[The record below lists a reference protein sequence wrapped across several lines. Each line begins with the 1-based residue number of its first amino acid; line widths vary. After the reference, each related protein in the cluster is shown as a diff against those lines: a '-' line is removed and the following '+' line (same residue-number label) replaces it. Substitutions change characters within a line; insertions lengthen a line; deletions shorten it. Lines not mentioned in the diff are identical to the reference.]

1 MKLKDAYR
9 LATFRPS
16 RLSASRACG
25 DAGTDHPAAP
35 PAVSKR
41 RTHRHGQH
49 VTPGDRRPLLLSV
62 PCFLPVR
69 SVLYVLKRGLL
80 QRGSRA
86 TRVASR
92 GAPRVLRLLTHHFA
106 RARFNLVFL
115 TDALSGSLGP
125 KAPPEPVCQAP
136 CERAPVTFAR

>member
-1 MKLKDAYR
+1 MHHVRAVTLAQTTLRRHQPCRSAARTVTARDACPCR
-9 LATFRPS
+9 
-16 RLSASRACG
+16 ASCRFGVC
-25 DAGTDHPAAP
+25 
-35 PAVSKR
+35 S
-41 RTHRHGQH
+41 
-49 VTPGDRRPLLLSV
+49 
-62 PCFLPVR
+62 F
-69 SVLYVLKRGLL
+69 YVLKRSLL

-125 KAPPEPVCQAP
+125 KALPKPVCQAP

>member
-1 MKLKDAYR
+1 MCS
-9 LATFRPS
+9 F
-16 RLSASRACG
+16 
-25 DAGTDHPAAP
+25 
-35 PAVSKR
+35 
-41 RTHRHGQH
+41 
-49 VTPGDRRPLLLSV
+49 
-62 PCFLPVR
+62 
-69 SVLYVLKRGLL
+69 YVLKRSLL

-92 GAPRVLRLLTHHFA
+92 GAPRVLRLLMHHFA